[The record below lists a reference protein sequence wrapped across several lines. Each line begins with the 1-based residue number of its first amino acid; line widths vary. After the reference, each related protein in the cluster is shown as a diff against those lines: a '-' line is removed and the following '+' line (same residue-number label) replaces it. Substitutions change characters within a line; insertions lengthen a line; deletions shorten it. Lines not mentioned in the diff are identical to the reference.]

1 MSSPGRRTAA
11 FHPGRARRP
20 SLYETGRRGNARLH
34 IKSAA
39 VLAADK
45 LNPRKMADEKK
56 SWMRRRVEGA
66 IRTGL
71 TRTYHTIKVDPGRF
85 LMQLR
90 VAHGLPLA
98 TFQGVYTLPVERLDD
113 VAESV
118 IRAGMKL
125 AAAEG
130 AGFGLGGILT
140 IIPDLGILSA
150 LTMRTIQKLS
160 LIYGFELNTD
170 DEIAELWI
178 AAASAAG
185 VDIGRELLEKEVV
198 NRFVP
203 RVIQR
208 IAVKAGAEVA
218 EKWAGRLIP
227 VVSSA
232 IGCALNYYFVRA
244 WGERARAHFRAKHIE
259 ARRRFETE
267 QLQLSG
273 ATSPTLLS

>member
-1 MSSPGRRTAA
+1 MVAEKQTWLRR
-11 FHPGRARRP
+11 
-20 SLYETGRRGNARLH
+20 S
-34 IKSAA
+34 
-39 VLAADK
+39 
-45 LNPRKMADEKK
+45 
-56 SWMRRRVEGA
+56 VEGA
-66 IRTGL
+66 IRRGL
-71 TRTYHTIKVDPGRF
+71 TRTYDTIKVDPGRF

-98 TFQGVYTLPVERLDD
+98 TFQGVFTIPVERLDD
-113 VAESV
+113 VAEST
-118 IRAGMKL
+118 IRAGMKI

-140 IIPDLGILSA
+140 ILPDLGILSTI
-150 LTMRTIQKLS
+150 TMRTTQKLS

-170 DEIAELWI
+170 EEIADLWI

-218 EKWAGRLIP
+218 EKWAGRLVPIT
-227 VVSSA
+227 SSA
-232 IGCALNYYFVRA
+232 IGGALNYYFVRA
-244 WGERARAHFRAKHIE
+244 WGQRARAHFREKHME
-259 ARRRFETE
+259 MRDKLLAE
-267 QLQLSG
+267 QRALP
-273 ATSPTLLS
+273 AAPSPTLPA